1 MIFRVTDDADSPAV
15 GVYHVAFGD
24 VLLCVVCAFGVD
36 VGAKRQQEFGDG
48 RLVED
53 YDVVNCAKGRD
64 RLGSL
69 ALRDEG
75 AALAFE
81 SVHLL
86 VAVYADDEEVA
97 EVASAFEVADVPDVQ
112 EVEAAIGE
120 DDTRAVLARNRH
132 ARYQSV
138 AFEYACGG
146 VRLLSFVVRWHA

>member
-1 MIFRVTDDADSPAV
+1 MILRVADDADAPAV
-15 GVYHVAFGD
+15 RVYHVAFGD
-24 VLLCVVCAFGVD
+24 RFLCVVRAFSVD
-36 VGAKRQQEFGDG
+36 VGPERKQEFADG
-48 RLVED
+48 RLVKD
-53 YDVVNCAKGRD
+53 CDVINCAQGRD

-112 EVEAAIGE
+112 EVEADIGE

-146 VRLLSFVVRWHA
+146 IRLLSFVVRWHA

>member
-1 MIFRVTDDADSPAV
+1 M
-15 GVYHVAFGD
+15 
-24 VLLCVVCAFGVD
+24 D
-36 VGAKRQQEFGDG
+36 VGAQGEQEFVDG

-53 YDVVNCAKGRD
+53 YDVVNGAQGRD
-64 RLGSL
+64 RLGAL
-69 ALRDEG
+69 AFGDEG
-75 AALAFE
+75 AALALDMA
-81 SVHLL
+81 HLL

-146 VRLLSFVVRWHA
+146 IRLLSFVVRWHA

>member
-1 MIFRVTDDADSPAV
+1 MIFRVADDADAPAV

-36 VGAKRQQEFGDG
+36 VGAKRQKEFGDG

-53 YDVVNCAKGRD
+53 YDVVNCAQGRD

-81 SVHLL
+81 SKHLL

-97 EVASAFEVADVPDVQ
+97 EVARAFEVADVPDVQ

-120 DDTRAVLARNRH
+120 DDARAVLARNRH
-132 ARYQSV
+132 ARYKSV
-138 AFEYACGG
+138 AFEYAGG
-146 VRLLSFVVRWHA
+146 GIRLLSFVVRWHA